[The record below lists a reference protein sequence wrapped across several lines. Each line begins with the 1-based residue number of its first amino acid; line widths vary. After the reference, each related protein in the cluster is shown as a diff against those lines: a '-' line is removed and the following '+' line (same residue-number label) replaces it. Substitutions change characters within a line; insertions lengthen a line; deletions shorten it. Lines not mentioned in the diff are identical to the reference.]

1 MEYAT
6 FEALGY
12 CYLLRKHYISL
23 GSGASYF
30 RVTRGWS
37 TSCIQGVRCYQREI
51 RERPLGKWFSV
62 ASCPVLVR
70 TKHQCWMLLACYVT
84 LMLFLT
90 FFPQVFHAWQAYIL
104 KDQERQRLIDVVVTS
119 RSFLKGCLM
128 CSLFGLRA
136 RPSVAA
142 TASTGV
148 GCVVGPVP
156 SLWAAFTFDL
166 WQKQWNIFFHLILL
180 VLF

>member
-1 MEYAT
+1 MLDAARMLCYPYA
-6 FEALGY
+6 FLNF
-12 CYLLRKHYISL
+12 LP
-23 GSGASYF
+23 AS
-30 RVTRGWS
+30 V
-37 TSCIQGVRCYQREI
+37 
-51 RERPLGKWFSV
+51 P
-62 ASCPVLVR
+62 
-70 TKHQCWMLLACYVT
+70 
-84 LMLFLT
+84 
-90 FFPQVFHAWQAYIL
+90 WQAYIL

-156 SLWAAFTFDL
+156 SLWAAFPFDL
-166 WQKQWNIFFHLILL
+166 
-180 VLF
+180 